1 MQKITVKGKITYV
14 GEAVSDTKRKGNNP
28 HRMWKYSTVVFKEE
42 GTGKEITVLNVQ
54 ADSQMSRH
62 LHPGWEG
69 TFAFIKN
76 STGANLLGFKNGDVQ
91 TIQNE
96 VRMKKFQTRYP
107 LALIIIGALL
117 SLTIVGAFIGI
128 PMIGFAI
135 YIYIYSSKLF
145 KATHEML
152 MDNDFDLS
160 SENSAKII

>member
-1 MQKITVKGKITYV
+1 
-14 GEAVSDTKRKGNNP
+14 
-28 HRMWKYSTVVFKEE
+28 
-42 GTGKEITVLNVQ
+42 
-54 ADSQMSRH
+54 
-62 LHPGWEG
+62 
-69 TFAFIKN
+69 
-76 STGANLLGFKNGDVQ
+76 
-91 TIQNE
+91 
-96 VRMKKFQTRYP
+96 MKKFQTRYP